1 MNREGRR
8 VWRPALTRAR
18 VEWSLLI
25 FLFSLAYIFFALT
38 FISIRLWL
46 WASTAIW
53 SLALRWRE
61 AVQGGPYERLLPRAL
76 REPGGDERLEE
87 LIVRNREILEKYGW
101 LP

>member
-1 MNREGRR
+1 MDGEGGR

-18 VEWSLLI
+18 IEWFLLI

-46 WASTAIW
+46 WASTAVW
-53 SLALRWRE
+53 GLALRWRR
-61 AVQGGPYERLLPRAL
+61 AVEGGPYERLLPRPL
-76 REPGGDERLEE
+76 REPGGEERLAE